1 MSYLR
6 QEHTNGLPSIHGSG
20 GLLSNEPRIRRSG
33 SLTRLDDLTPTPRRV
48 SFDPTTTSTQPLER
62 SRGLR
67 SASPVRASRSPT
79 RDLSPSRR
87 DPSPSRRDSSP
98 SRRDYSPRRTAFR
111 DYSPSRQERTVNEV
125 GTPSSTSLKSYSPC
139 NVQYCIELHLTEGIL
154 QLHSKSVTP
163 MSPLKL
169 LGNT

>member
-6 QEHTNGLPSIHGSG
+6 QEHTNGLPSIHGTG

-87 DPSPSRRDSSP
+87 DLSPSRRDLSPSRRDSSP

-111 DYSPSRQERTVNEV
+111 DYSPSRQERTVTEV
-125 GTPSSTSLKSYSPC
+125 GTSNTSLKILFS
-139 NVQYCIELHLTEGIL
+139 VQ
-154 QLHSKSVTP
+154 
-163 MSPLKL
+163 
-169 LGNT
+169 